1 MQFIAIGI
9 CALFVILG
17 LVATVM
23 SRRNWR
29 IGQMVLFGFIL
40 VFSLVFFYLSAR
52 TLKTHEN
59 WETEL
64 LNFQAS
70 TSALERKI
78 SGDGKQPPGPADTEA
93 PSNGGL
99 KHDRDSN
106 KLAVA
111 EAMAERGRVWFG
123 AIYER
128 VNAATGELSAA
139 FDQVPP
145 AGLDPKSVVFVFEDK
160 DKGKYLGEFT
170 VTSVNQ
176 TKVKLVPTST
186 LTQEEYDV
194 ISKSRGPWVFY
205 EVMPI
210 DIHTLFAEQEPSV
223 LKAIMPGASEAT
235 LAEFA
240 RDGKPA
246 KYDPSKGSEEQPK
259 GNDPADHVQ
268 VLVRFTKDWAPPD
281 DPLAPKAAAA
291 PAAAAPAGQAAV
303 PGAAKPPEKTSF
315 KAGDVVYFDPDTAK
329 DLVEPKD
336 KAQKVADF
344 EKSDP
349 KLPFLA
355 YRRPLND
362 YAQMFREV
370 YRRRNDLFALEAELK
385 TQVDQIAAAAK
396 LVQDDVKAATDEQ
409 AGLKKDLAKFKSEYD
424 AVVAFNTALAAKQT
438 EVNAKCSELFRA
450 NLKLNGQLADVEQKI
465 IDAASRQ
472 PPAETSANL
481 GR

>member
-1 MQFIAIGI
+1 MQFIAVGI
-9 CALFVILG
+9 CVVLVIVGFVAI
-17 LVATVM
+17 VM

-29 IGQMVLFGFIL
+29 IGQMILFGFIL
-40 VFSLVFFYLSAR
+40 LFSLIFFYLSAR

-64 LNFQAS
+64 LNFQAN
-70 TSALERKI
+70 TGALEKEI
-78 SGDGKQPPGPADTEA
+78 NGDGKQPAGTSDSDAQ
-93 PSNGGL
+93 SNGGL
-99 KHDRDSN
+99 KHDRDGN

-145 AGLDPKSVVFVFEDK
+145 AGLEPKSVVFVFEDK

-186 LTQEEYDV
+186 LTQEEFD
-194 ISKSRGPWVFY
+194 IIGKSRGPWVFY

-210 DIHTLFAEQEPSV
+210 DSHTLFAEQEPSV
-223 LKAIMPGASEAT
+223 LKALMPGTSEAM

-246 KYDPSKGSEEQPK
+246 KYDPTKGSEEQPK

-268 VLVRFTKDWAPPD
+268 VLVRFTKDWTPPD
-281 DPLAPKAAAA
+281 DPLAQKAAAA
-291 PAAAAPAGQAAV
+291 PAPAPAGQAAA
-303 PGAAKPPEKTSF
+303 PGAAKPPEKTAF
-315 KAGDVVYFDPDTAK
+315 KAGGEPVYFDPDTAK
-329 DLVEPKD
+329 ELVEPKD

-349 KLPFLA
+349 KLPFLV

-362 YAQMFREV
+362 YARMFRDV
-370 YRRRNDLFALEAELK
+370 YRRRNDLFAIEAELK
-385 TQVDQIAAAAK
+385 TQVDQIQAAAK

-424 AVVAFNTALAAKQT
+424 AVVAFNTALNAKQT

-465 IDAASRQ
+465 IDAAGHQ
-472 PPAETSANL
+472 PPAEASAL
-481 GR
+481 R